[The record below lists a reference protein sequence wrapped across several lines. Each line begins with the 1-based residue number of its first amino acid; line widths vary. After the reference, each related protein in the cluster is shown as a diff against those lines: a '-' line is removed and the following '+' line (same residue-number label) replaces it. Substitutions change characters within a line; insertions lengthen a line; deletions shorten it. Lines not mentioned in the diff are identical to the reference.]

1 MEEFELEIDD
11 KSRVGSDYM
20 ARVKNE
26 LRRVASIEK
35 AERGLTQQ
43 AIADII
49 GTSRAVINRELR
61 GLENL
66 TTRRTAELF
75 WAMGWEAYFEARR
88 IPAGENQFVRP
99 KRPEV
104 KALGEPVKIDQAR
117 PKTGFQITADAA

>member
-1 MEEFELEIDD
+1 MRSISMGISMQRGREMTEFELEIDD

-26 LRRVASIEK
+26 LRRVAAIEK

-43 AIADII
+43 AIADMV

-66 TTRRTAELF
+66 TARRTAELF
-75 WAMGWEAYFEARR
+75 WAMGWEAYFEARK
-88 IPAGENQFVRP
+88 IPVGDNQFP
-99 KRPEV
+99 PPE
-104 KALGEPVKIDQAR
+104 P
-117 PKTGFQITADAA
+117 